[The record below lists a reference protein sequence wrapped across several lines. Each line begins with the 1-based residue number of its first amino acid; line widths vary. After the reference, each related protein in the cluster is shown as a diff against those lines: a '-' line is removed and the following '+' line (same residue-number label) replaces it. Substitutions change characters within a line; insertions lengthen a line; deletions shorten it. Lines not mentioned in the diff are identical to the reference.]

1 MFENLITSI
10 ENGIKLVDGLYHI
23 KNCLSQSE
31 LNLCKELYK
40 SPGEKVPLQEDR
52 PRLQRIVDFDFSKC
66 EATAHS
72 LVVGDTIYIDQ
83 GTSNTTTTSKTYTVD
98 TVIDANNFTTT
109 PALDGTGK
117 LTLYSAIFFAERFTN
132 GPYEIQNQGD
142 QIKVTLNVSLD

>member
-52 PRLQRIVDFDFSKC
+52 PRLQRIVDFDFSKIFYKN
-66 EATAHS
+66 
-72 LVVGDTIYIDQ
+72 L
-83 GTSNTTTTSKTYTVD
+83 YT
-98 TVIDANNFTTT
+98 NNCSW
-109 PALDGTGK
+109 
-117 LTLYSAIFFAERFTN
+117 YWN
-132 GPYEIQNQGD
+132 Y
-142 QIKVTLNVSLD
+142 NVFLFYVFMG